1 MTVMDSSSQWDDVDT
16 ARQWPGELPSAAAE
30 TFATLS
36 YIGAIILIPV
46 IPLPVYLVARY
57 TSPFVRWHAAQAA
70 NIGLT
75 ALLYAVS
82 CTIVGAL
89 LSLDSWIAA
98 LAVVGPV
105 AAVGWGLA
113 ISHLVRCAGAARYG
127 EWREVPGWICA
138 PLIK

>member
-1 MTVMDSSSQWDDVDT
+1 MTMMGSPSQWDDVDT